1 MKKSIK
7 KNAKTNQK
15 MSIEVK
21 NLSKTFEKS
30 IRRKGIKGFFMP
42 QKQVF
47 TAVNNISFSVKQG
60 ECIGFIGQN
69 GAGKS
74 TTIKMLTGILY
85 PTSGMIRVAGMNPSK
100 ERSKVAYK
108 IGCMFGQKSSLQ
120 MHLTA
125 MDSFHLLGAMYDIP
139 KTKLENKI
147 SCLINELEIGEYVNL
162 PVRKLSLGQR
172 MICEIAATLL
182 HEPEILFLDEPTIG
196 LDIKVKERVRQV
208 IRRINEK
215 FKTTIFLTSHDLDDI
230 EKVCNRIIMIDN
242 GKVVKDESLENLK
255 KEYFNQRLI
264 TITYEEDMNDKVT
277 NYKDAKV
284 ENNKITIRVDTNQV
298 TIQEIL
304 RRYMKLGTIVDMET
318 TAIPLTEVI
327 LKMYSTKEVTT

>member
-1 MKKSIK
+1 MKKSK
-7 KNAKTNQK
+7 KKFEKTNQK

-21 NLSKTFEKS
+21 NLTKTFEKT
-30 IRRKGIKGFFMP
+30 IRGKGLKGFFLP
-42 QKQVF
+42 EKQRF
-47 TAVNNISFSVKQG
+47 TAVDNISFSIKQG
-60 ECIGFIGQN
+60 ECVGFIGQN

-85 PTSGMIRVAGMNPSK
+85 PTSGTVRVAGMEPSK

-125 MDSFHLLGAMYDIP
+125 MDSFQLLGAMYDIP
-139 KTKLENKI
+139 KDKLNKKI
-147 SCLINELEIGEYVNL
+147 SRLINELEIGEYVNL

-196 LDIKVKERVRQV
+196 LDIKVKERVRDV
-208 IRRINEK
+208 IRKVNET

-230 EKVCNRIIMIDN
+230 EKVCHRIILIDA
-242 GKVVKDESLENLK
+242 GKIVKDESLDNL
-255 KEYFNQRLI
+255 
-264 TITYEEDMNDKVT
+264 
-277 NYKDAKV
+277 
-284 ENNKITIRVDTNQV
+284 
-298 TIQEIL
+298 
-304 RRYMKLGTIVDMET
+304 ET
-318 TAIPLTEVI
+318 AFIPLTEVV
-327 LKMYSTKEVTT
+327 LKMYSSKEEKV

>member
-1 MKKSIK
+1 MKKSK
-7 KNAKTNQK
+7 KKFEKTNQK

-21 NLSKTFEKS
+21 NLTKTFEKT
-30 IRRKGIKGFFMP
+30 IRGKGLKGFFLP
-42 QKQVF
+42 EKQRF
-47 TAVNNISFSVKQG
+47 TAVDNISFSIKQG
-60 ECIGFIGQN
+60 ECVGFIGQN

-85 PTSGMIRVAGMNPSK
+85 PTSGTVRVAGMEPSK

-125 MDSFHLLGAMYDIP
+125 MDSFQLLGAMYDIP
-139 KTKLENKI
+139 KDKLNKKI
-147 SCLINELEIGEYVNL
+147 SRLINELEIGEYVNL

-196 LDIKVKERVRQV
+196 LDIKVKERVRDV
-208 IRRINEK
+208 IRKVNET

-230 EKVCNRIIMIDN
+230 EKVCHRIIVIDA
-242 GKVVKDESLENLK
+242 GKIVKDESLDSL
-255 KEYFNQRLI
+255 
-264 TITYEEDMNDKVT
+264 
-277 NYKDAKV
+277 
-284 ENNKITIRVDTNQV
+284 
-298 TIQEIL
+298 
-304 RRYMKLGTIVDMET
+304 ET
-318 TAIPLTEVI
+318 AFIPLTEVV
-327 LKMYSTKEVTT
+327 LKMYSSKEEKV